1 MNCVGVFT
9 RALRNV
15 SRRKVRALLVVV
27 ALGLSMAIM
36 ISVPSSIMASQSS
49 IESLTQNYNDAIS
62 GMESEINKTMTLIE
76 CSLSP
81 TFEGG
86 FGQGMGGGFRPQ
98 NTSSVQYINE
108 TAVSDIA
115 AVDGV
120 KDVLAFLEKS
130 EGTTQTM
137 ETPRGSF
144 NVLVTDFTIVGVL
157 LDSSLL
163 SNYQILPTDI
173 IEGRTL
179 QEGDSG
185 AVLLSSNNTEY
196 FGVGV
201 GDEVNILGKTFT
213 VVGVYEPTSS
223 LGVLNLYMSLSDA
236 QTITGLEGEVSR
248 LDVYAQN
255 QSSVDGVVSSISSLY
270 PEFYVST
277 YEERLSQLQ
286 SMQENYATMLENAES
301 SLSQTQSTAFQ
312 MLVVTIAATSLIVL
326 FTMLYTVRERTREIG
341 ILKAIGFSNWNVM
354 SQFMLEGV
362 FLSLMA
368 GVVGVFIGYVGAPYI
383 SSLLLPI
390 SPFSMRQGGQGGQ
403 SMTPGMFLS
412 QSLSSA
418 PDLQTML
425 MMFGS
430 AVSLGALG
438 SLYPAWRASRTSPM
452 EALKYE

>member
-1 MNCVGVFT
+1 MGVFT

-27 ALGLSMAIM
+27 ALGFSMAIM
-36 ISVPSSIMASQSS
+36 ISVPSSIMASQASV
-49 IESLTQNYNDAIS
+49 ERLTKNYNDTIT

-76 CSLSP
+76 CSLTP
-81 TFEGG
+81 TYVGG
-86 FGQGMGGGFRPQ
+86 FGQDVGGGFRFE
-98 NTSSVQYINE
+98 NMSREVQYINE
-108 TAVSDIA
+108 SAISDITAVE
-115 AVDGV
+115 GV

-130 EGTTQTM
+130 EGTTQTR

-144 NVLVTDFTIVGVL
+144 DVLVTDYTIVGVPL
-157 LDSSLL
+157 NSSLL

-173 IEGRTL
+173 TDGRTL
-179 QEGDSG
+179 HVGDSG
-185 AVLLSSNNTEY
+185 VVLRSQNNTQY
-196 FGVGV
+196 FGVSV
-201 GDEVNILGKTFT
+201 GDEVTILGKTFT
-213 VVGVYEPTSS
+213 VVGVYKPTSS
-223 LGVLNLYMSLSDA
+223 LGALNFYMNLSDA
-236 QTITGLEGEVSR
+236 QTITGLEDEVSR
-248 LDVYAQN
+248 LDVYAQD
-255 QSSVDGVVSSISSLY
+255 QSSVDNIVSGISSLY

-277 YEERLSQLQ
+277 YEQRLSQLQ
-286 SMQENYATMLENAES
+286 SMQQNYAIMLENAES

-312 MLVVTIAATSLIVL
+312 MLVITIASTSLIVL

>member
-1 MNCVGVFT
+1 MGVFT

-27 ALGLSMAIM
+27 ALGFSMAIM

-49 IESLTQNYNDAIS
+49 VERLTQNYNDTIS

-76 CSLSP
+76 CSLTP

-86 FGQGMGGGFRPQ
+86 FGQGMGGGFSPENMSRV
-98 NTSSVQYINE
+98 VQYINE

-115 AVDGV
+115 AVDSV

-130 EGTTQTM
+130 EGTTETR

-144 NVLVTDFTIVGVL
+144 NVLVTDYTIVGIP

-163 SNYQILPTDI
+163 GNYQILPTDI

-185 AVLLSSNNTEY
+185 VVLLSSNNTQY
-196 FGVGV
+196 FGVSV
-201 GDEVNILGKTFT
+201 GDEVTILGKTFT

-223 LGVLNLYMSLSDA
+223 LGALNLYMNISDA

-248 LDVYAQN
+248 LDVYAQD
-255 QSSVDGVVSSISSLY
+255 QSYVDGIVSDISSLY

-286 SMQENYATMLENAES
+286 RMQENYATMLENAES
-301 SLSQTQSTAFQ
+301 SLSQTQSIAFQ
-312 MLVVTIAATSLIVL
+312 MIVVTVAATSLIVL
-326 FTMLYTVRERTREIG
+326 FTMLYTVRERTKEIG

-354 SQFMLEGV
+354 SQFMLEGI

-383 SSLLLPI
+383 SSLLLPL
-390 SPFSMRQGGQGGQ
+390 SPFSMRQGGQ
-403 SMTPGMFLS
+403 SMTQGMFLS

-425 MMFGS
+425 LMFGA

>member
-1 MNCVGVFT
+1 
-9 RALRNV
+9 
-15 SRRKVRALLVVV
+15 
-27 ALGLSMAIM
+27 
-36 ISVPSSIMASQSS
+36 
-49 IESLTQNYNDAIS
+49 
-62 GMESEINKTMTLIE
+62 
-76 CSLSP
+76 
-81 TFEGG
+81 
-86 FGQGMGGGFRPQ
+86 
-98 NTSSVQYINE
+98 
-108 TAVSDIA
+108 
-115 AVDGV
+115 
-120 KDVLAFLEKS
+120 
-130 EGTTQTM
+130 M

-144 NVLVTDFTIVGVL
+144 NVLVTDYTIIGVP

-163 SNYQILPTDI
+163 GNYQILPTDI

-185 AVLLSSNNTEY
+185 VVLLSSNNTEY
-196 FGVGV
+196 FGVSI
-201 GDEVNILGKTFT
+201 GDEVTILGKTFT

-223 LGVLNLYMSLSDA
+223 LGALNLYMNISDA

-248 LDVYAQN
+248 LDVYAQD
-255 QSSVDGVVSSISSLY
+255 QSHVDGIVSDISSLY

-286 SMQENYATMLENAES
+286 RMQETYATMLENAES
-301 SLSQTQSTAFQ
+301 SLSQTQSIAFQ
-312 MLVVTIAATSLIVL
+312 MIVVTVAATSLIVL
-326 FTMLYTVRERTREIG
+326 FTMLYTVRERTKEIG

-354 SQFMLEGV
+354 SQFMLEGI

-390 SPFSMRQGGQGGQ
+390 SPFSMRQGGQ

-425 MMFGS
+425 LMFGA